1 MMTATCRGSW
11 VLGTACGY
19 CQRCQD
25 EARELIPKL
34 LTERKELQAKLTMVA
49 MVLPPVFEQGDYTDA
64 YKIVAFDEA
73 RRVFHRKGK

>member
-1 MMTATCRGSW
+1 MDFACRGSW
-11 VLGTACGY
+11 VLGTACGH
-19 CQRCQD
+19 CDLCRD
-25 EARELIPKL
+25 EARVLIPKL
-34 LTERKELQAKLTMVA
+34 LTERKELQAKLTMIA